1 MTDHYEISRPASNA
15 IYDIKT
21 AKDYDF
27 RHTASHDLDTRHVP
41 VSDYATLQSS
51 HMYNSGKVDD
61 TYTRNNYGER
71 PYYYYQSERQ
81 IDQYDNQAFG
91 SSPQKTVVRP
101 TDSMRKHTLKV
112 VDPNNP
118 KQTVE
123 ITKDDYVRHV
133 KLAVEKYLKSTDA
146 PSNFQHSKD
155 NPYFKP
161 SKPFNFGDHYDA
173 EDDEATNVHP
183 KKRLPPPREIH
194 PPKGFMK
201 PIERPLDYSEGYPL
215 TMEAFNSLKDNLEA
229 AYGTHPIKPVTL
241 PPRKPMQQFKRIPS
255 TPNPFMA
262 RPNAGNNLPPFG
274 AGKYPPNFKI
284 MNHMKMPKNTFG
296 AGRPLQDHIYNLQE
310 NLAHDVDLTVKNLKS
325 TARPLDMSTIEVG
338 QLYHHGNP
346 FDPTKQGGA
355 SHNFDSK
362 PKLQFNNQVYHD
374 INALMNKNIKQF
386 QDSDT
391 AHTHGFANTEGSK
404 RHPGRGRRPI
414 KHVNDLTGSHG
425 VQSITH
431 NTAALNN
438 ELENSPIHIINGIPV
453 ANPYNI
459 DMDTLK

>member
-1 MTDHYEISRPASNA
+1 MTDHYDMVRPAANA
-15 IYDIKT
+15 IYDVKT

-27 RHTASHDLDTRHVP
+27 RHTASHELDTRHVP
-41 VSDYATLQSS
+41 VGEYETLKSS

-61 TYTRNNYGER
+61 TYPRNGYRER

-91 SSPQKTVVRP
+91 SEQQKSVVRP
-101 TDSMRKHTLKV
+101 NDSMRKHTLKV
-112 VDPNNP
+112 VDPGNP

-146 PSNFQHSKD
+146 PSSFQHSKE

-161 SKPFNFGDHYDA
+161 SKPFNFDDNYGG
-173 EDDEATNVHP
+173 EDEEATNIHP
-183 KKRLPPPREIH
+183 KKRLPPTRDMH

-201 PIERPLDYSEGYPL
+201 PIERPPDFSEGYPL
-215 TMEAFNSLKDNLEA
+215 TMESFNSLKDNLEA
-229 AYGTHPIKPVTL
+229 AYGPAIKPVTL
-241 PPRKPMQQFKRIPS
+241 PPRRPMQHMKRIVPS
-255 TPNPFMA
+255 TPSPFMA
-262 RPNAGNNLPPFG
+262 RPNSGNNLPPFG
-274 AGKYPPNFKI
+274 AGKYPPNYKI
-284 MNHMKMPKNTFG
+284 MNHMKMPKQTFG
-296 AGRPLQDHIYNLQE
+296 AGRPLQDQIYNLQE
-310 NLAHDVDLTVKNLKS
+310 NLAHDVDLTMKNLKN
-325 TARPLDMSTIEVG
+325 TPRPLDMSTIEVG

-346 FDPTKQGGA
+346 YDPTKHGA
-355 SHNFDSK
+355 STPHFDPK

-374 INALMNKNIKQF
+374 INALMNKNVKQF
-386 QDSDT
+386 QDSD
-391 AHTHGFANTEGSK
+391 AAQSNGFVQSENAK
-404 RHPGRGRRPI
+404 RQRGRRPT
-414 KHVNDLTGSHG
+414 KHVQEMTGNGHG
-425 VQSITH
+425 MQSITH
-431 NTAALNN
+431 NSAALNN

>member
-1 MTDHYEISRPASNA
+1 MTDHYDVSRPAANA
-15 IYDIKT
+15 IYDMKT

-41 VSDYATLQSS
+41 VGDYETIKSS
-51 HMYNSGKVDD
+51 HMYNSGKADD
-61 TYTRNNYGER
+61 TYTRNGYGER

-81 IDQYDNQAFG
+81 IDHYDNQAFG
-91 SSPQKTVVRP
+91 SAPQKTVVRP

-112 VDPNNP
+112 VDPHNP

-146 PSNFQHSKD
+146 PSAFQHSKD
-155 NPYFKP
+155 TPYFKP
-161 SKPFNFGDHYDA
+161 SKPFNFDDHYDA
-173 EDDEATNVHP
+173 EDDEATNLYP
-183 KKRLPPPREIH
+183 KKRLPPTRDMN

-201 PIERPLDYSEGYPL
+201 PIERPPDFSEGYPL

-229 AYGTHPIKPVTL
+229 AYGGPPIKPVTL
-241 PPRKPMQQFKRIPS
+241 PPRRPVQQMKRIVPS
-255 TPNPFMA
+255 SPNPFMA
-262 RPNAGNNLPPFG
+262 RPNNNFPPFG

-284 MNHMKMPKNTFG
+284 MNQIKMPKHTFG

-310 NLAHDVDLTVKNLKS
+310 NLAHDVDLTVKNLKP
-325 TARPLDMSTIEVG
+325 TARPIDMSTIEVG
-338 QLYHHGNP
+338 QIYPHGNHFDATKHGGSP
-346 FDPTKQGGA
+346 PNFDP
-355 SHNFDSK
+355 K

-374 INALMNKNIKQF
+374 INALMNKNIKPF

-391 AHTHGFANTEGSK
+391 AQTHGFANAESVK
-404 RHPGRGRRPI
+404 RPQRGRRPS
-414 KHVNDLTGSHG
+414 KHVHDSTGI
-425 VQSITH
+425 ITH